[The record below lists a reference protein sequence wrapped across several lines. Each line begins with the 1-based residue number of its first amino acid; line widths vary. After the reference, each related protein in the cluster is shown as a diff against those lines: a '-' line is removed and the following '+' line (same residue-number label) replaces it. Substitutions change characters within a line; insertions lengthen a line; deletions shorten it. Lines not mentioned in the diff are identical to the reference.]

1 MDAQE
6 TIRRRILAAL
16 AAASLLATPL
26 GAQNAQPQAQ
36 QPRVVPVN
44 PRQGPAAPRTAKPV
58 PRGKATIR
66 STVSLVEIDVQI
78 TNRDGKPVKA
88 LKQEQFMV
96 TEDGKP
102 QKISTF
108 EYNDIEQVE
117 TAGKGDEA
125 PVTVPLG
132 TVTTP
137 EEIKA
142 VVRDHRMI
150 VLFFDLSSL
159 QAEDLL
165 RSTRAAQKISRSG

>member
-1 MDAQE
+1 MRARRS
-6 TIRRRILAAL
+6 IRYRLQAAL
-16 AAASLLATPL
+16 AAAFLLAAPL
-26 GAQNAQPQAQ
+26 SPPAGAQSSQPQTQVA
-36 QPRVVPVN
+36 PVN
-44 PRQGPAAPRTAKPV
+44 PRLGPAPPPTNKPV
-58 PRGKATIR
+58 PGGKATIR
-66 STVSLVEIDVQI
+66 STVSLVEVDVQV
-78 TNRDGKPVKA
+78 TNRDGKPVKG
-88 LKQEQFMV
+88 LKKEQFSI
-96 TEDGKP
+96 TEDGKT

-150 VLFFDLSSL
+150 VMLSL
-159 QAEDLL
+159 
-165 RSTRAAQKISRSG
+165 IHI